1 MKNNSLKIAGLVLLF
16 LVSIA
21 FATPFIFKVKISN
34 RVKNRLNANLK
45 AHVDFTNAD
54 ISWFRHFP
62 HMGMGLENFQVIGI
76 GEFSNDTLIAAKQLD
91 LSFSIFSLL
100 SGDSIRIY
108 SITAKEARIHAIVHK
123 NGQRNWNIGLNRF
136 TQNSKRFGGPKSFKL
151 ELQQYAIHNSFI
163 SYTDESTH
171 RSIMMINV
179 NHEAAGDFSSE
190 LFTLKTNTVADAVS
204 FDNVLGVCC
213 PINAK
218 VDMNIAFQVDR
229 KSHIYSFAS
238 NQVSFNDLNLHIQG
252 FFQWPN
258 DSTCNM
264 DIQFNTPS
272 KDFKSILSIVP
283 SIYKNDFS
291 NVKTS
296 GDATMEGYIK
306 GKYAKDHLPAYHLN
320 FDIKNGFFQYADLP
334 EPVQHINVTAH
345 LDNPDGNADHA
356 IINILQG
363 HAELGNDTVDFHVLL
378 KNPVTELSIDAAVKG
393 KLDFAKI
400 SQWTKLDPGTRL
412 KGLLTADVYAKGNEP
427 GTEKRTSKSL
437 NAGGGFDLSNFEYI
451 SNSYPGGVTLD
462 DLLVSF
468 HSNNIMINGLK
479 GQYLNTH
486 FTADGA
492 IINLFGYLAK
502 NKPLEGSLHV
512 KADELSLN
520 EWLGIN
526 KDAAAK
532 SISSIT
538 PLPFA
543 VPANI
548 NFVISADAGKV
559 HCDNLDLQNLS
570 GRFQISDEAIKFG
583 HVKADALEG
592 TLMINGSYS
601 TKESKRN
608 PDIALDYDVMG
619 LDIQKAFF
627 ASNTLQKIMPIGK
640 FISGKICAQMNLN
653 GKLDENMVPDLSTL
667 TGKGNLLLVEG
678 VVKDFGPLDNLADSL
693 DVIGLKNIAVKD
705 VKTYFSFKN
714 KRVSVTSFHVNFNDL
729 DMEIGGSHGF
739 DQSLDYGINL
749 KVPKKQLGIKG
760 KTWVKN
766 VITQAADKGVP
777 IQLSDD
783 VNMNVMMGG
792 TINSPIVKTD
802 MNEVFDNAANALTDE
817 VNAFVKAKLDSAK
830 QQLQDPLPAP
840 KKKIIAQISHHNKSQ
855 YKVKKGPQLAH
866 HKVNPAKSKRKLKN
880 SRKYSATVTKK

>member
-1 MKNNSLKIAGLVLLF
+1 MKNNSLKIAGLILLF

-21 FATPFIFKVKISN
+21 FATPFIFKAKIIN
-34 RVKNRLNANLK
+34 RVKNRLNANLR
-45 AHVDFTNAD
+45 AHVDFTDAD
-54 ISWFRHFP
+54 LSWFRHFP
-62 HMGMGLENFQVIGI
+62 NMGMGLDNFQVIGN
-76 GEFSNDTLIAAKQLD
+76 GEFSNDTLIAANQLD

-108 SITAKEARIHAIVHK
+108 SITAKQARIHALVHK
-123 NGQRNWNIGLNRF
+123 NGHRNWNIGLTRF
-136 TQNSKRFGGPKSFKL
+136 TKNGRTEVRSKSFKL
-151 ELQQYAIHNSFI
+151 ELQRYDIQNSFI

-171 RSIMMINV
+171 RSVTMINV
-179 NHEAAGDFSSE
+179 NHEAVGDFSSE

-204 FDNVLGVCC
+204 FDNATGVSCH
-213 PINAK
+213 INAK
-218 VDMNIAFQVDR
+218 VNMNIAFQVDR
-229 KSHIYSFAS
+229 KLHIYSFTS
-238 NQVSFNDLNLHIQG
+238 NQVSFNDLNLHTKG

-272 KDFKSILSIVP
+272 KDFKNILSIVP
-283 SIYKNDFS
+283 SIYKNDYS
-291 NVKTS
+291 NVKAS
-296 GDATMEGYIK
+296 GDAIMEGCIK
-306 GKYAKDHLPAYHLN
+306 GKYDNDHLPAYHLN

-345 LDNPDGNADHA
+345 LDNPDGIADHT
-356 IINILQG
+356 IINVMQG
-363 HAELGNDTVDFHVLL
+363 HAELGNDTLDFHLLL
-378 KNPVTELSIDAAVKG
+378 KNPVTELSIDAAIKG

-400 SQWTKLDPGTRL
+400 SQWTKLEPGTRL

-427 GTEKRTSKSL
+427 GTEKRTIKAF
-437 NAGGGFDLSNFEYI
+437 NAVGGFDLSNFEYI
-451 SNSYPGGVTLD
+451 SNYYPGGVTLN

-468 HSNNIMINGLK
+468 HSNNITINELK
-479 GQYLNTH
+479 GEYLNTH

-492 IINLFGYLAK
+492 VNNLFGYLAK
-502 NKPLEGSLHV
+502 NKPLEGFLHL

-520 EWLGIN
+520 DWLGIN

-532 SISSIT
+532 SISSNTHI
-538 PLPFA
+538 PFA
-543 VPANI
+543 VPSNI
-548 NFVISADAGKV
+548 NFLISVDAGKV

-570 GRFQISDEAIKFG
+570 GGFQISEETIKFG
-583 HVKADALEG
+583 HIKADALEG

-601 TKESKRN
+601 TKESRRN

-640 FISGKICAQMNLN
+640 FISGKICAQMNLK
-653 GKLDENMVPDLSTL
+653 GKLDENLIPDLRTL

-678 VVKDFGPLDNLADSL
+678 VVKDFGPLDNLAESL
-693 DVIGLKNIAVKD
+693 DVVGLKNIAVKD

-714 KRVSVTSFHVNFNDL
+714 ERVSVTSFHVNVNDL

-739 DQSLDYGINL
+739 DQSLDYAINL

-802 MNEVFDNAANALTDE
+802 MNEVFDNAANTLTQE
-817 VNAFVKAKLDSAK
+817 VNDFVKAKLDSAK
-830 QQLQDPLPAP
+830 QQLQDPTPAP
-840 KKKIIAQISHHNKSQ
+840 KRKILAHLYDHNKRQ
-855 YKVKKGPQLAH
+855 YNAKKGPQLAH

-880 SRKYSATVTKK
+880 SRKYSATVTRK